1 MQNCNSVAE
10 AMCKLYTVKCALS
23 KDPLKR
29 STIRAPLLK
38 KDAGA
43 IVQLIRRAIVLNGRS
58 VASQIRAFTGHT
70 LSSRSSTDVIS
81 H

>member
-43 IVQLIRRAIVLNGRS
+43 IVLNGRS